1 MALYIHRESNWKII
15 EGSDLTKQEYVMLEP
30 RDILVD
36 IPRIYYITVQYIMQL
51 YTCTLFDMCPHLI

>member
-1 MALYIHRESNWKII
+1 MALYTHRESNWKII

-51 YTCTLFDMCPHLI
+51 YSA